1 MKNLLNKIQIVQFII
16 IMALYILSSYKKD
29 EMILDKDSK
38 YYKFLLNIVKY
49 NNITKQFVK
58 KNNKAIN
65 YIEQY
70 KLLLE
75 SNDYFYIFYNNNIY
89 TYFFKEKDSDSHI
102 IYFNGINNI
111 NDIKIIIK
119 TVIDIF
125 KSNFNFDNIETLL
138 NKKGLLYKI
147 ENEHVEINNNRY
159 SVIEVFDYL
168 YENIYSKNESIHIS
182 INGFSLGGPI
192 SQLFTLLLLEKY
204 ENKIKIDIYNIESW
218 FGGNKDLYNQIK
230 DKTNITNIYNQ
241 KSLFY
246 FFNIYFQKYFK
257 SNLLINNENGNDE
270 IEYINYNINLF
281 PLGIINYGI
290 DNHLLSK
297 ILSHI

>member
-1 MKNLLNKIQIVQFII
+1 M
-16 IMALYILSSYKKD
+16 
-29 EMILDKDSK
+29 
-38 YYKFLLNIVKY
+38 
-49 NNITKQFVK
+49 T
-58 KNNKAIN
+58 
-65 YIEQY
+65 
-70 KLLLE
+70 
-75 SNDYFYIFYNNNIY
+75 
-89 TYFFKEKDSDSHI
+89 
-102 IYFNGINNI
+102 
-111 NDIKIIIK
+111 
-119 TVIDIF
+119 DIF